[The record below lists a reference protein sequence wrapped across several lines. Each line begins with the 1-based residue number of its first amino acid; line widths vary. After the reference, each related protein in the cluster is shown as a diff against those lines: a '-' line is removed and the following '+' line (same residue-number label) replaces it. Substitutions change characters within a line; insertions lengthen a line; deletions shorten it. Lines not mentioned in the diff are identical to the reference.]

1 MAVSAVAGVVLAG
14 GRGSRMAPDS
24 KPSVPL
30 AGRPLISGPLVALMG
45 TCGSVAVACKRD
57 TLLPA
62 LPDGVERWEEPDGPR
77 HPLTG
82 IVHALERAGGPVLVC
97 AADMPFVD
105 AAACQLLI
113 EAFEAS
119 GRSVVARAGGRLQP
133 VLGLYAPE
141 ALDALRD
148 AAPDKPL
155 TVTVGSLS
163 PVIAELPAEVC
174 VSVDTPSALAAA
186 EAAISASRSGR

>member
-1 MAVSAVAGVVLAG
+1 MSVAGAVLAG
-14 GRGSRMAPDS
+14 GLGRRMAPEV
-24 KPSVPL
+24 KPSVLL
-30 AGRPLISGPLVALMG
+30 AGRPLIEWPLE
-45 TCGSVAVACKRD
+45 AVARACDPVAIVCKRH
-57 TLLPA
+57 TILA
-62 LPDGVERWEEPDGPR
+62 ELPDGVERWEEPDTPQ

-163 PVIAELPAEVC
+163 PAIAELPAEVC

-186 EAAISASRSGR
+186 EAAISASRSGL